1 MSRKLPFLETY
12 MQLLSLKVLVALYT
26 STRLIVNNL
35 IPLIFAKNIS
45 KTRLAVFQSEN
56 FQKLILEKKEKL
68 KINKKIS
75 EKNRI
80 SIN

>member
-1 MSRKLPFLETY
+1 MSRKLPLLETY

-35 IPLIFAKNIS
+35 IPLIFVKNIT

-75 EKNRI
+75 EKTEYQ
-80 SIN
+80 